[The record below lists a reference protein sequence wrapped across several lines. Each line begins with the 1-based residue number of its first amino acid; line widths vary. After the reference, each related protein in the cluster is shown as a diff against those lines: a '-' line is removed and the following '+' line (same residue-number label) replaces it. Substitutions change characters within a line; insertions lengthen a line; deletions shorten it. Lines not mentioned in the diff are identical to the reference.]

1 MIKKKNLIIVTLVL
15 FFILCFV
22 FVVQGETTVSDLDS
36 FNNENIEAINNQN
49 NIDYKLLYQNVKE
62 TNNKII
68 SIIQWTFGI
77 VITVLIA
84 LIGGNFYQNYRQN
97 KSRMKE
103 IEQEFET
110 KFNEFKNNSFSKI
123 DTKIKEKFQD
133 SENNLKDLFK
143 TFSDSQNKEIENL
156 IDKTN
161 SKLDKIKEEFN
172 TKDKKS
178 KRKIIENKNKIK
190 SLDNEISSKIEK
202 LEKNIMVNVN
212 KIEGDLWLLKEVKNN
227 ALRRYIN
234 AALLELEL
242 DKNIEF
248 RLETIIDLL
257 KEMNSLS
264 SSSLSTLQELLKSI
278 PDIEYGVHKDKLTKL
293 IDKML

>member
-1 MIKKKNLIIVTLVL
+1 M
-15 FFILCFV
+15 
-22 FVVQGETTVSDLDS
+22 
-36 FNNENIEAINNQN
+36 
-49 NIDYKLLYQNVKE
+49 
-62 TNNKII
+62 
-68 SIIQWTFGI
+68 
-77 VITVLIA
+77 
-84 LIGGNFYQNYRQN
+84 
-97 KSRMKE
+97 
-103 IEQEFET
+103 
-110 KFNEFKNNSFSKI
+110 
-123 DTKIKEKFQD
+123 
-133 SENNLKDLFK
+133 
-143 TFSDSQNKEIENL
+143 
-156 IDKTN
+156 
-161 SKLDKIKEEFN
+161 KEEFN

-178 KRKIIENKNKIK
+178 KRKIIENKNKIN

-242 DKNIEF
+242 DRNIEF